1 MIPIKCEK
9 IITEESEHFLNE
21 SLGAFEEQY
30 ELSKEIADIVYE
42 LSQDKAISYQYKTSY
57 NKVFETINI
66 TNNYNVGS
74 NTIRGQISGLDVEEK
89 KIYIDFFID
98 ENLIKSKIRFKTLLI
113 NCIAHELMH
122 GNIFFNRY
130 QNNVEINDA
139 PIYYDVIVRLIGE
152 YEDDILGEFAR
163 GLYITYYHE
172 MNALISQT
180 NIQLYAILGYGKE
193 HNNQEIKNA
202 LKKTEIYYVYNT
214 LLYLTLPKINRM
226 NDETLKNKI
235 VIPFQ
240 YNGVDIDVE
249 WVRKQ
254 CKKMEYKAKLA
265 FNNIFRNAMIKGKN
279 IYENIRL
286 LYYDTF

>member
-42 LSQDKAISYQYKTSY
+42 LAQNKTISYQYETSY
-57 NKVFETINI
+57 NKIFKTINI
-66 TNNYNVGS
+66 TNSYNVNS
-74 NTIRGQISGLDVEEK
+74 NTISGKIVGLDVDEK
-89 KIYIDFFID
+89 KISVKFFID
-98 ENLIKSKIRFKTLLI
+98 ENLIGDKIRFKALLV
-113 NCIAHELMH
+113 NCVAHELMH

-130 QNNVEINDA
+130 YNNVEINDA
-139 PIYYDVIVRLIGE
+139 PIYYDVIVCLIGE
-152 YEDDILGEFAR
+152 YEGDILGDFAR

-172 MNALISQT
+172 MNSLISQT
-180 NIQLYAILGYGKE
+180 NVQLYTILGHGKLYT
-193 HNNQEIKNA
+193 NQEIKNA
-202 LKKTEIYYVYNT
+202 LKKTEVYYMYNT
-214 LLYLTLPKINRM
+214 LLHLTIPKINRM
-226 NDETLKNKI
+226 DDETVKNKI
-235 VIPFQ
+235 VIQFQ
-240 YNGVDIDVE
+240 YRGVDIDVE

-279 IYENIRL
+279 IHENIRL